1 LTEHFAGK
9 FPLWLAPVQAKLL
22 TVTQRFNDYAYEVA
36 KRLTDASLRV
46 EVDDRNEKIGY
57 KIREARIQRDTYMLI
72 IGEREQ
78 KAGTVSVRSIKE
90 GELGEMSVED
100 LIAKLRKEIDTKAY

>member
-1 LTEHFAGK
+1 MAGAG
-9 FPLWLAPVQAKLL
+9 PAKLL
-22 TVTQRFNDYAYEVA
+22 TVTERFNDYAYEVGE
-36 KRLTDASLRV
+36 RLTEAGLRV
-46 EVDDRNEKIGY
+46 EVDDRNED
-57 KIREARIQRDTYMLI
+57 RLQDQRSEDQRDAYMLI

-78 KAGTVSVRSIKE
+78 EAGTVSVRSIKE